1 MDVIQVKDKTFK
13 LSIPSA
19 KIQEQ
24 VSRVAAELVRDLD
37 GRNPIFLCVL
47 NGSFMFASD
56 LLKQVN
62 IPAEI
67 HFVKVSSY
75 QGTSS
80 TGAVKQLIG
89 LTKDITDR
97 VIVIV
102 EDIVDTG
109 ITMKQMLETLQQ
121 KNPAEIRIC
130 TLLAKPEKLQVP
142 LKLDYVALEIPN
154 DFIVGYGLDYDDY
167 GRNWADIYTV
177 VNE

>member
-1 MDVIQVKDKTFK
+1 MDVVQVKDKTFK
-13 LSIPSA
+13 ISIPSV

-24 VSRVAAELVRDLD
+24 VSRVAAELIRDLE
-37 GRNPIFLCVL
+37 GKNPIFLCVL

-56 LLKQVN
+56 LMKLVN

-80 TGAVKQLIG
+80 TGTVKQLIG
-89 LTKDITDR
+89 LSKDITDR
-97 VIVIV
+97 VVVII

-109 ITMKQMLETLQQ
+109 FTMKQLLETLKE
-121 KNPAEIRIC
+121 KNPAEVRIC
-130 TLLAKPEKLQVP
+130 TLLAKPDKLQVP
-142 LKLDYVALEIPN
+142 LTLDYVALEIPN
-154 DFIVGYGLDYDDY
+154 DFIVGYGLDYDGF
-167 GRNWADIYTV
+167 GRNLADIYTI